1 MLVNFQ
7 NAIDCAAAT
16 YLELPELRTAGVG
29 PFWSALL
36 AMVPLESPADCV
48 SVSGETNSAGMR
60 GEKDE
65 RIDELRLSRS
75 RAARVPEER

>member
-1 MLVNFQ
+1 MLVNFS
-7 NAIDCAAAT
+7 NAIDSPPAT

-29 PFWSALL
+29 PFWSSLL
-36 AMVPLESPADCV
+36 ALIPLESPADCV
-48 SVSGETNSAGMR
+48 SVSDEANSAGMR

-75 RAARVPEER
+75 RAARAPEER